1 MLVDASHCSKGGG
14 YDPKQATQD
23 TFRVRKRPREEDPL
37 AAVVAYTDDRL
48 ESAAKCAFSE
58 ADMRRAHAL
67 ERAAR
72 ALCRE
77 ARSSER
83 VSESDCLEIGMFGR

>member
-1 MLVDASHCSKGGG
+1 MGLGAPPPTHTHIHPPMATCSLGLDMGAR
-14 YDPKQATQD
+14 PCLNPVAATCI
-23 TFRVRKRPREEDPL
+23 KP
-37 AAVVAYTDDRL
+37 
-48 ESAAKCAFSE
+48 SGHNAAKCAFSE

-72 ALCRE
+72 AFCRE

-83 VSESDCLEIGMFGR
+83 VSESVCLEIGMFGR

>member
-1 MLVDASHCSKGGG
+1 MVGEPEAGPRGE
-14 YDPKQATQD
+14 
-23 TFRVRKRPREEDPL
+23 RVVPI
-37 AAVVAYTDDRL
+37 A
-48 ESAAKCAFSE
+48 AAKCAFSE

>member
-1 MLVDASHCSKGGG
+1 MQQDSLCGNDLRASSAQACDL
-14 YDPKQATQD
+14 DPC
-23 TFRVRKRPREEDPL
+23 
-37 AAVVAYTDDRL
+37 
-48 ESAAKCAFSE
+48 AAKCAFSE

-83 VSESDCLEIGMFGR
+83 VSESVCLEIGMFGR

>member
-1 MLVDASHCSKGGG
+1 MLVAYQAS
-14 YDPKQATQD
+14 
-23 TFRVRKRPREEDPL
+23 
-37 AAVVAYTDDRL
+37 
-48 ESAAKCAFSE
+48 SAAKCAFRE

-83 VSESDCLEIGMFGR
+83 VSESVCLEIGMFGR